1 MPIPRVISILDP
13 ARLLERAVDGLIP
26 LAPASDA
33 QPWPT
38 LSAWIVLRQGGLR
51 DDLHRLAAARDIAG
65 WFGNPVCLFNELGAR
80 WSVTEA
86 PPPLGEPE
94 RHAIISALI
103 EREGTALFGR
113 KSGPEAWVPAI
124 DRLIGEL
131 ISEGITADDFERTSL
146 ATATDDFA
154 RTRAD
159 TLARIYHAWHT
170 TLAGAGRSDGRDAKI
185 HLARDIAAH
194 PDAFAERLEGR
205 RDIRFVGLADLRG
218 GWRQLF
224 AALAASPAVDRLEI
238 ITSFPLALPAELNA
252 VVDLPASTVSFA
264 ESLFTNNVGSASGIR
279 LVEAPD
285 AAREVEL
292 IAVRVRQLINTGVAP
307 SRIAVIARQA
317 RPLVNDVAAALGTLG
332 VPVTVRRRT
341 TLSHTAPARA
351 LRAILAAAADSWSR
365 HAVVEIAENPLLATG
380 LSARVLNLLGFAQQ
394 MASLDDWTE
403 AFAILLA
410 RCEARERGEDDE
422 DYHRAPLPPSGAV
435 KAEIAAWQA
444 LLPRLKAVA
453 AERSLHSWFEWVSE
467 TLADGPWGLS
477 ARLEEPFADREA
489 WNADIRARDLIAELA
504 GAWAAALAAF
514 GSSDAPVDAATF
526 ASRLQLLLE
535 QDLVTPPATDFGVV
549 VAEALAASW
558 RAFEHVFVVGL
569 SAGVFPQRPSTSGLL
584 DRDARMALNAAG
596 LPLDAP
602 DAWRD
607 RESQLF
613 RVACAGARTTLTLSW
628 PVMDPGGRE
637 VARSAFADEAAA
649 ALARALGVDDTDE
662 ALEKAGVLERVPTQ
676 LALVPGF
683 PVAADA
689 DAVAHARAAADRE
702 HARSEAPS
710 PWNGLIEAPEI
721 KDDIAT
727 RFGEQY
733 QWSATQLEMA
743 AKCRWHW
750 FAQRLLKLEPRA
762 EADDLMEPTVRGS
775 LMHDA
780 LHRFFEAAKARVKG
794 PVYLRAAD
802 STWAETLLK
811 DALTAAWE
819 QAEQDGTWL
828 GPAPLKQVARDE
840 MWVDLLDY
848 LSFEIEFND
857 KVSTANTTSSKQVQ
871 TGYESGELEF
881 KNVPMTGAGVT
892 FRLRGTVDRIDRGVD
907 DRIENANRFIAAID
921 YKSSKGATPAGGDK
935 AGWIDGVVLQV
946 PLYVAA
952 LQHERPGDIV
962 ARLEY
967 RTLRSPAPVHSL
979 SLAPVRK
986 GEVIDAPDAEAKLA
1000 QALDAAGRRVAQLR
1014 AGEFPAAPTESCG
1027 CSPYCPARDIC
1038 RIPGGPRDVGWR

>member
-1 MPIPRVISILDP
+1 MPTPRVISILDP
-13 ARLLERAVDGLIP
+13 ARMLERAVDGLFP
-26 LAPASDA
+26 LAPASDEH
-33 QPWPT
+33 PWPT

-51 DDLHRLAAARDIAG
+51 DDLHRLAASRGVAG

-80 WSVTEA
+80 WSVSEA

-94 RHAIISALI
+94 RHAIVSALI
-103 EREGTALFGR
+103 ERHGAALFGR
-113 KSGPEAWVPAI
+113 KTGPEAWVPAV

-131 ISEGITADDFERTSL
+131 ISEGITADDFSRASL
-146 ATATDDFA
+146 AAAADDFA

-159 TLARIYHAWHT
+159 TLGRIYHAWHT
-170 TLAGAGRSDGRDAKI
+170 TLAESNRSDGRDAKI
-185 HLARDIAAH
+185 LLARDISAH
-194 PDAFAERLEGR
+194 PDEFAARLEGR
-205 RDIRFVGLADLRG
+205 RDLRFVGLADLRG

-252 VVDLPASTVSFA
+252 MVEAPEPPASFA
-264 ESLFTNNVGSASGIR
+264 ASLFTSHAGSAGAVR
-279 LVEAPD
+279 LMEAPD
-285 AAREVEL
+285 SAREVEL
-292 IAVRVRQLINTGVAP
+292 IAVRVRRLIDDGVPP

-317 RPLVNDVAAALGTLG
+317 RPLVNDAAAALNTLG

-341 TLSHTAPARA
+341 ALSHTAPARA
-351 LRAILAAAADSWSR
+351 LRAILAAAADNWSR

-394 MASLDDWTE
+394 MESLDDWTE

-422 DYHRAPLPPSGAV
+422 DYHRVQLPSASVV

-444 LLPRLKAVA
+444 LHPRLAAVGTS
-453 AERSLHSWFEWVSE
+453 RSLQAWFEWVRD
-467 TLADGPWGLS
+467 TLSDGAWGLS
-477 ARLEEPFADREA
+477 ARLDEPFADRDT
-489 WNADIRARDLIAELA
+489 WNADLRARDLIVELA
-504 GAWAAALAAF
+504 NAWANALATFGGSDTPIDATAF
-514 GSSDAPVDAATF
+514 AP
-526 ASRLQLLLE
+526 RLQLLLE

-558 RAFEHVFVVGL
+558 RSFEHVFVVGL
-569 SAGVFPQRPSTSGLL
+569 SAGVFPQRPSASGLL
-584 DRDARMALNAAG
+584 DRDARLALVAAG
-596 LPLDAP
+596 LPIDAP

-607 RESQLF
+607 RENQLF
-613 RVACAGARTTLTLSW
+613 RVACAGARTELTLSW

-662 ALEKAGVLERVPTQ
+662 ALEEADILERVPTQ

-683 PVAADA
+683 PAAADA
-689 DAVAHARAAADRE
+689 AAIAHAQAAAERE
-702 HARSEAPS
+702 KQRTEEPS

-721 KDDIAT
+721 RQDIAK

-733 QWSATQLEMA
+733 QWSATQLETA

-794 PVYLRAAD
+794 PVYLQGTD
-802 STWAETLLK
+802 FSWAQPLLK
-811 DALTAAWE
+811 HALDEAWG
-819 QAEQDGTWL
+819 QAEQDGIWL
-828 GPAPLKQVARDE
+828 GPASLKQVARDE
-840 MWVDLLDY
+840 MWVDLLAY
-848 LSFEIEFND
+848 LQFEIDFND
-857 KVSTANTTSSKQVQ
+857 KVSTANTNSSKQVQ

-881 KNVPMTGAGVT
+881 KNVPITGGGVT
-892 FRLRGTVDRIDRGVD
+892 FRLRGTIDRVDRGVD
-907 DRIENANRFIAAID
+907 ERIDDADRYIAAID
-921 YKSSKGATPAGGDK
+921 YKSSIYATPASGK
-935 AGWIDGVVLQV
+935 SAGWDDGVVLQV

-952 LQHERPGDIV
+952 LQHERPNDLV

-967 RTLRSPAPVHSL
+967 RTLRNPKSVHSL

-986 GEVIDAPDAEAKLA
+986 GEVVDAPDATEKLA
-1000 QALDAAGRRVAQLR
+1000 LALDAAGHRVAALR
-1014 AGEFPAAPTESCG
+1014 NGEFPAQPTASCG
-1027 CSPYCPARDIC
+1027 CSKYCPARDIC
-1038 RIPGGPRDVGWR
+1038 RIPGGPRDVGW